1 MFGHV
6 CRGQAVAITISS
18 HVIALQTLAP
28 GKTTPKYIHFYR
40 FYSSPVKILES
51 LLFSVVMLKHD
62 STLLGNSC

>member
-28 GKTTPKYIHFYR
+28 GKTTPKYIHLPFYR
-40 FYSSPVKILES
+40 FFSSPVKII
-51 LLFSVVMLKHD
+51 
-62 STLLGNSC
+62 